1 MYYIKKLVFFVKKN
15 IFNYFDGSGSGS
27 GYPRII
33 EYRDGYPKPGYPET
47 TNLDP
52 DIKFTDLDTLNFPD
66 IWIRPRATSKGVHIS
81 SVFVICGSSSSP
93 VFGLII
99 KYRGVSFGS

>member
-1 MYYIKKLVFFVKKN
+1 MYYIKKIVFFVKKI

-52 DIKFTDLDTLNFPD
+52 DIKSTDPTDQNTLNFSD
-66 IWIRPRATSKGVHIS
+66 IRIRPRTTTRCIHK
-81 SVFVICGSSSSP
+81 
-93 VFGLII
+93 I
-99 KYRGVSFGS
+99 KRIHKIKHREYSFGCSNNYNNFCY